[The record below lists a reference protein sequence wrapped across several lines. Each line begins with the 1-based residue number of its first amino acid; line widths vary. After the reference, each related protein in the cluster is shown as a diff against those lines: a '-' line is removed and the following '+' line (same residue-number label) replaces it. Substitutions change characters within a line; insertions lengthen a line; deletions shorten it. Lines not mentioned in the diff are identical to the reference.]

1 MVIIDF
7 YSSSVSTVSERECS
21 VCNYGVTLRKSSG
34 VVASYVT
41 EETKCGS
48 PDCPWIIEVD

>member
-1 MVIIDF
+1 MDF
-7 YSSSVSTVSERECS
+7 SFSSLVSTVSERECS
-21 VCNYGVTLRKSSG
+21 VCNYGVTLKKSSG
-34 VVASYVT
+34 VIASYVT